1 MAVIQHPLRVVP
13 DHTPQQ
19 TSRPPSRDTPCDYLT
34 MVDHQHEHQQLRPAT
49 PDRLSRSSFSSI
61 RENESSLPQDF
72 SHSKISSYLGDEVA
86 VDDQV
91 FEADDRAESPDV
103 LRRLPSTTS
112 PTTSLSGVP
121 NMIQTEFRAPVT
133 NPNSRLLGYW
143 SPADSFQGWKQIQV
157 KGKFASKSF
166 GDLQALNNVWNTP
179 LRAGKKLKKGGN
191 RAGDSPI
198 ERLPAEILSKLPP
211 LPKWLSS
218 VVALTNLVPRC
229 SLHHQPP
236 RPRCPS
242 EWRHA
247 TQRRPHV
254 AAPDI

>member
-1 MAVIQHPLRVVP
+1 MAVIQHPLRADP
-13 DHTPQQ
+13 DHPPRHPQQ
-19 TSRPPSRDTPCDYLT
+19 TPSPPASRDPSCDYLT
-34 MVDHQHEHQQLRPAT
+34 MVDHQHDHQQLRPAT

-86 VDDQV
+86 VDDHDS
-91 FEADDRAESPDV
+91 EADDRTESPDV
-103 LRRLPSTTS
+103 LRRLPSTVS

-133 NPNSRLLGYW
+133 HPNSRLLGYW

-179 LRAGKKLKKGGN
+179 LRVSKKPKKGGN
-191 RAGDSPI
+191 RPGDSPI
-198 ERLPAEILSKLPP
+198 ERLPAEILSKLLPP
-211 LPKWLSS
+211 PPK
-218 VVALTNLVPRC
+218 VVALTNLA
-229 SLHHQPP
+229 SLQPP
-236 RPRCPS
+236 SSASSPS
-242 EWRHA
+242 MSLQMASRHA
-247 TQRRPHV
+247 TSTSCRCS
-254 AAPDI
+254 